1 MDEIEKIIQED
12 REQHPN
18 CGYSTS
24 NSKTCRTKEGKFV
37 CEVMKSVNRICPN
50 EKPVNVY
57 SNSTQFDSTPDTNI
71 GLPLPNFS
79 DAFDLFSDLKKG
91 FSYSITKGEKN
102 SEKSDQFEG
111 KKEVGPSIQFRFDL
125 GDKFNSS
132 GGDGDNG
139 INIGSF
145 LKQFGIHISED
156 KKTPHGELGNDDS
169 KSRPNAPSG
178 TKVGRPEDI

>member
-1 MDEIEKIIQED
+1 M
-12 REQHPN
+12 
-18 CGYSTS
+18 
-24 NSKTCRTKEGKFV
+24 
-37 CEVMKSVNRICPN
+37 
-50 EKPVNVY
+50 
-57 SNSTQFDSTPDTNI
+57 
-71 GLPLPNFS
+71 
-79 DAFDLFSDLKKG
+79 
-91 FSYSITKGEKN
+91 
-102 SEKSDQFEG
+102 
-111 KKEVGPSIQFRFDL
+111 GPSIQFRFDL